1 MQQPVKRTYGKRA
14 KEQSPPRPA
23 AHSSS
28 IDSDGDPGAES
39 KKSRLEE
46 GTLLLASSALAS
58 RAVGRI
64 RAQLEEFSYHLVS
77 SLCDHL
83 CFALDAGAETSLL
96 PFISGP
102 ALTTFSH
109 SSHLPICVPAGRHF

>member
-1 MQQPVKRTYGKRA
+1 MQQLPLKRTYGKRA

-23 AHSSS
+23 THSSS

-39 KKSRLEE
+39 KKSRLE

-77 SLCDHL
+77 R
-83 CFALDAGAETSLL
+83 A
-96 PFISGP
+96 
-102 ALTTFSH
+102 
-109 SSHLPICVPAGRHF
+109 